1 MRECVR
7 ARACACAACACMRD
21 VDSVGEAKEFLRESV
36 SAQREQAEA
45 SGAPPNEPIPGD
57 SKVKNAFWALLSPDD
72 QRALFLELIRD
83 RRVWPR
89 IRTLVGSPPFSFL
102 RPEDEGVLRATG
114 IAAHRVNMAHAQI
127 TATNYNEF
135 TAAAHL
141 EDVAGRVYRVIAKE
155 RGNRGELPWR
165 GLRGLRVVA
174 DVRVQKISLK
184 RKAGI
189 ARGDMGVA
197 AQVGLT
203 FPRPGDTLR
212 LKVVTKLEQLRS
224 GEGDDDLRARV
235 ESGRQKEQGSPVARL
250 VLKFE

>member
-1 MRECVR
+1 MS
-7 ARACACAACACMRD
+7 ACACARRARMRD
-21 VDSVGEAKEFLRESV
+21 VDTVGEAKEYLKESFL
-36 SAQREQAEA
+36 AQREKAEA
-45 SGAPPNEPIPGD
+45 SGAPPNEAIPGD
-57 SKVKNAFWALLSPDD
+57 TKVRNAFWALLSPDD

-89 IRTLVGSPPFSFL
+89 IRTLIGAPPFSFL

-114 IAAHRVNMAHAQI
+114 IAAHRVNMAYAQVA
-127 TATNYNEF
+127 ATNYGEF

-141 EDVAGRVYRVIAKE
+141 EDMAGRVYRVIAKE
-155 RGNRGELPWR
+155 RANKADLPWR

-174 DVRVQKISLK
+174 DVKVQKLSVR
-184 RKAGI
+184 RKQSI
-189 ARGDMGVA
+189 LRGDMGVA
-197 AQVGLT
+197 AQVGLV

-212 LKVVTKLEQLRS
+212 LRVVTKLEQLRS
-224 GEGDDDLRARV
+224 GDGDDDLRARV

>member
-1 MRECVR
+1 
-7 ARACACAACACMRD
+7 MRD
-21 VDSVGEAKEFLRESV
+21 VDTVGEAKAFLRERV
-36 SAQREQAEA
+36 DLQREQAEA
-45 SGAPPNEPIPGD
+45 SGTPPNESIRGD
-57 SKVKNAFWALLSPDD
+57 DAVRRAFWALLSPDD

-89 IRTLVGSPPFSFL
+89 LRSLVGLPPYSFL

-114 IAAHRVNMAHAQI
+114 IAGKRVNMAHSEVA
-127 TATNYNEF
+127 ATNYNEF

-141 EDVAGRVYRVIAKE
+141 EDMAGRVYRVIAKE
-155 RGNRGELPWR
+155 RANKTELPWR

-174 DVRVQKISLK
+174 DVRVQKTSLK
-184 RKAGI
+184 RKLGI
-189 ARGDMGVA
+189 ARGDKGVA
-197 AQVGLT
+197 AQAGLT

-212 LKVVTKLEQLRS
+212 LKVVTKLEKS
-224 GEGDDDLRARV
+224 ESHDADDVLNARV

>member
-1 MRECVR
+1 
-7 ARACACAACACMRD
+7 MRD
-21 VDSVGEAKEFLRESV
+21 VDTVGEAKAFLKERV
-36 SAQREQAEA
+36 GLQREQAEA
-45 SGAPPNEPIPGD
+45 SGTPPNESVRGD
-57 SKVKNAFWALLSPDD
+57 GAVKSAFWALLSPDD

-89 IRTLVGSPPFSFL
+89 LRSLIGLPPYSFL

-114 IAAHRVNMAHAQI
+114 ISAHRVNMAHSEV

-141 EDVAGRVYRVIAKE
+141 EDMAGRVYRVIAKE
-155 RGNRGELPWR
+155 RANKADLPWR

-184 RKAGI
+184 RKQGI

-197 AQVGLT
+197 AQAGLT
-203 FPRPGDTLR
+203 FPRPGDVLR
-212 LKVVTKLEQLRS
+212 LRVVTKLEQLRS